1 MKPTDVVAI
10 ITAVVIVAVIIMAY
24 IFVHAW
30 KQRRA
35 QQDAKQKAREEATQR
50 EAERQAQLAVEQAAK
65 EEAGRKA
72 QEDAE
77 RKVREEAA
85 QREAKRQAQLAVEQA
100 AKEEAERKAQEDAE
114 RKVREEAAQHEAER
128 QAQLAAEQ
136 VAKEEAGRKAQEDAE
151 RKAREEAAQHEAER
165 QAQLA
170 VEQAA
175 KDEVERKAQ
184 EDAERQAQ
192 LAAEQAAE
200 DEAERKAQEDAE
212 QKACEEAAQ
221 REAERQVQL
230 AVEQVAK
237 EEAERK
243 AQEDAERKACEEAA
257 QREAERQVQLAAE
270 QAAKEEAERKAQEE
284 AERNA
289 EEAQQ
294 EAEGEQRPGAEVET
308 KRLEPIKHGG
318 RLPGGRKVEA
328 WKPETSETKSRV
340 LKPEVVC
347 WKRALKWFVG
357 IETPEEY
364 EEYVGLTITQN
375 GTQLTQDD
383 EGRWVLLQ
391 ITGTVCIT
399 WNGIEH
405 PTEIGLEKP
414 YLLFRLAGESI
425 NQGRRVRYATAGLFL
440 VVVPDQWQRDE
451 QISGPAPIL
460 PENVIIASCQA
471 HYFFLDRKCAAQS
484 VFIVPGSKSEIIPT
498 RASRFELVGTR
509 LPDASENMGPLFGE
523 GPPSIRALDQNGW
536 NSVKTIV
543 VGQVE
548 QEGWRTVFTP
558 EPDCN
563 KQSLPVELSE
573 RRGGWYFIRFY
584 DAEDSLIES
593 LDFRFV
599 SGLKDIKISPYSP
612 LPGINGHSPVRVEFL
627 HDIGCAIELS
637 NPPANN
643 LSVECENARTIVTI
657 PPDPIWDETCW
668 MIRAEV
674 QVEARILL
682 ERVRWA
688 VVEGVGEESVEWTDM
703 PLSTSRDLVTAT
715 SKHTIRFRLP
725 RCRWASEI
733 HVGFERWKARTYPV
747 EVVKQEVTVPL
758 SHFEGTQ
765 EIEDRGEEYSLKL
778 WIGAANQGMPAVVA
792 VIPATQPSITSVVQP
807 PGSQRLQ
814 GDMCRVRKYLKRLGR
829 RAQDPTLHKMI
840 EEVRAQWFISV
851 SAADSEPRQIETAC
865 VVALAWETFR
875 ADKVKLLGRHKRWIR
890 KLVELALVHPET
902 MQRVR
907 ENYDMLRRGHTSIIS
922 RTKR

>member
-1 MKPTDVVAI
+1 MTLIDIAPIILVVLAVAV
-10 ITAVVIVAVIIMAY
+10 TATACVVIYSRIKQHTRERLEKEKAQREADEQRVEVEAARREAERQTQLAVGQA
-24 IFVHAW
+24 A
-30 KQRRA
+30 KEEAERKA
-35 QQDAKQKAREEATQR
+35 QEGAKRKAREEAAQR
-50 EAERQAQLAVEQAAK
+50 EAKRQAQLAVEQAAK
-65 EEAGRKA
+65 EEAERKA
-72 QEDAE
+72 QEGAK
-77 RKVREEAA
+77 RKAREEAA

-114 RKVREEAAQHEAER
+114 RK
-128 QAQLAAEQ
+128 
-136 VAKEEAGRKAQEDAE
+136 
-151 RKAREEAAQHEAER
+151 AREESAQR
-165 QAQLA
+165 G
-170 VEQAA
+170 A
-175 KDEVERKAQ
+175 K
-184 EDAERQAQ
+184 RQAQ
-192 LAAEQAAE
+192 LAAEQA
-200 DEAERKAQEDAE
+200 
-212 QKACEEAAQ
+212 
-221 REAERQVQL
+221 
-230 AVEQVAK
+230 AK

-243 AQEDAERKACEEAA
+243 AQEDAERRAREEAA
-257 QREAERQVQLAAE
+257 QREAERQAQLAAE

-308 KRLEPIKHGG
+308 KRLEPIKYGG

-328 WKPETSETKSRV
+328 EKPETSETKSRV

-347 WKRALKWFVG
+347 WKKALKWFVG

-364 EEYVGLTITQN
+364 EEYVGLAITQN
-375 GTQLTQDD
+375 GTPLTQDD
-383 EGRWVLLQ
+383 ESRWVLLQ

-405 PTEIGLEKP
+405 PIEIGLEKP

-425 NQGRRVRYATAGLFL
+425 NRGCRVRYATAGLFL

-460 PENVIIASCQA
+460 PENVTIAGCQA
-471 HYFFLDRKCAAQS
+471 HYFFLDRKCGGTIG
-484 VFIVPGSKSEIIPT
+484 FIVPGSKSEIIPT
-498 RASRFELVGTR
+498 RASRFELVGAR
-509 LPDASENMGPLFGE
+509 LPDASENMGLLFGE
-523 GPPSIRALDQNGW
+523 GPPSICALDQNGW
-536 NSVKTIV
+536 NGVKTIV

-612 LPGINGHSPVRVEFL
+612 LPGVNGHSPVRVEFL
-627 HDIGCAIELS
+627 HDTGCAIELS

-674 QVEARILL
+674 QVEAKILV
-682 ERVRWA
+682 ERVWWA
-688 VVEGVGEESVEWTDM
+688 VVEEGAGEESVEWTDM
-703 PLSTSRDLVTAT
+703 PLSISRDLVTAT

-725 RCRWASEI
+725 RCRWAGEI
-733 HVGFERWKARTYPV
+733 QMGFEWWKARTYPV

-765 EIEDRGEEYSLKL
+765 EIEDRGKEHSLKL
-778 WIGAANQGMPAVVA
+778 WIRVADQDMAAVVA
-792 VIPATQPSITSVVQP
+792 VISVVQP

-829 RAQDPTLHKMI
+829 RAQNPALHKMI
-840 EEVRAQWFISV
+840 DEVRAQWFISV
-851 SAADSEPRQIETAC
+851 SVADSEPRQIETAC

-902 MQRVR
+902 MQRIR
-907 ENYDMLRRGHTSIIS
+907 ENYDMLRRGHTSIIA